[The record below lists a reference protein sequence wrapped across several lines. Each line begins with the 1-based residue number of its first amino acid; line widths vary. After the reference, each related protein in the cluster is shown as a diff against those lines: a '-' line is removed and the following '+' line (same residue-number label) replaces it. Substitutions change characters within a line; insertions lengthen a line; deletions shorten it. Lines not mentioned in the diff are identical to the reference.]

1 MGLAQ
6 RDIERAKV
14 MGSDLPAEPE
24 RPSIY
29 GKALLQDGQFLCQ
42 GPKCPKYRSHGELAV
57 GLAVG

>member
-1 MGLAQ
+1 
-6 RDIERAKV
+6 V
-14 MGSDLPAEPE
+14 MGTDLPAEPE